1 MFFRNLTS
9 VGAEMNNAL
18 LTVLSENCF
27 LLIQSLQ
34 LSQADLPQRF
44 EDALSATNVAIQEA
58 ITSKQTQQNV
68 IIDMETQVNQAQIAA
83 PVVINNAQGK
93 VNATVAT
100 NKAQMQAF
108 YDVTKTEA
116 VQYERMY
123 KALEFGSESQLLAYI
138 KVKAINS
145 FNPKNLIVGL
155 NPITGA
161 PEAKKWEL

>member
-68 IIDMETQVNQAQIAA
+68 IIDMETQVNWHKLRLQQSLTM
-83 PVVINNAQGK
+83 P
-93 VNATVAT
+93 
-100 NKAQMQAF
+100 
-108 YDVTKTEA
+108 
-116 VQYERMY
+116 
-123 KALEFGSESQLLAYI
+123 
-138 KVKAINS
+138 KVKSTPLLQQTEPKCRPSMMLPKQKLFNTRECTNHSNS
-145 FNPKNLIVGL
+145 RVRRNCWHISK
-155 NPITGA
+155 
-161 PEAKKWEL
+161 